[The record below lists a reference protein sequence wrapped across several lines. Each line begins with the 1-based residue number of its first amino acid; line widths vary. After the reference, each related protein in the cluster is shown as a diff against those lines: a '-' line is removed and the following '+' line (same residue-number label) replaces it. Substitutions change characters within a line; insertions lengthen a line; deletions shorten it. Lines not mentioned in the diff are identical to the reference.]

1 MKKKFLFTVLSSLF
15 LTSVF
20 AQTQSLGV
28 DYLRTG
34 ELQIAKQIF
43 SNEAAQSPAASNY
56 YLGEIAYSEG
66 KFDVAKDF
74 YNKAIA
80 ADPDYSLAYVGLGK
94 LYLKSKSAK
103 EADDAFSSA
112 LKKNKKDV
120 AVNVAIAE
128 AYFVNGDEAKANQKI
143 DDALKIDKKS
153 PLPYVLQG
161 EIIESK
167 GNPGEAAG
175 KYDMANYFDP
185 NYTLAY
191 LKSAKVYEGI
201 NSELAIEKLK
211 KVLEINPNYTIAYR
225 DLGKIYTTNGF
236 YPQAIEA
243 YQQYF
248 KHKTYTVTDIT
259 RFASDYYFT
268 KKYSDAILLLK
279 EGLAI
284 EPNNFVLNRLYMY
297 SLADS
302 KNYAEALPVAQK
314 FFSLEAVK
322 SDKIL
327 QDYMTY
333 GDILAKNNQL
343 AAAVDQ
349 YNAAIAIDPSKVTV
363 YKDIASAFSE
373 ANKYPEA
380 AEYYNKYVSK
390 ADTTLLETSDF
401 YNMGKYYYYAASGLK
416 DSTSAS
422 AKEKMKSF
430 LNAADQAFATVS
442 VRKPD
447 TYLGYLW
454 RARTNAML
462 DPETTQGL
470 AKPYYEQTVAVITAK
485 EGGAANNKSELTE
498 CYRYLSY
505 YYYLKADKTNSI
517 DFCNKLL
524 SIDPENQTAK
534 AILTDLNKK

>member
-15 LTSVF
+15 LTSVV
-20 AQTQSLGV
+20 AQTQSLGI
-28 DYLRTG
+28 DFLRTG

-43 SNEAAQSPAASNY
+43 SNEVSQAPAASNY

-66 KFDVAKDF
+66 KLDVAKDF

-80 ADPDYSLAYVGLGK
+80 ADAEYSLAYVGLGK
-94 LYLKSKSAK
+94 LYLKSGNAK
-103 EADDAFSSA
+103 EAEDSFSSA

-120 AVNVAIAE
+120 SVNVAIAE
-128 AYFVNGDEAKANQKI
+128 AYFVNGDETKANQKI

-161 EIIESK
+161 EMLESK
-167 GNPGEAAG
+167 ANPGEAAG

-191 LKSAKVYEGI
+191 LKSARVYEGI

-211 KVLEINPNYTIAYR
+211 KVLELNPNYSIAYR
-225 DLGKIYTTNGF
+225 DLGKIYTANGF
-236 YPQAIEA
+236 YAQAIEA
-243 YQQYF
+243 YTQYF
-248 KHKTYTVTDIT
+248 KQKTYSVVDIT

-268 KKYSDAILLLK
+268 KKYDEAAALLK

-297 SLADS
+297 SLSDS
-302 KNYAEALPVAQK
+302 KKYAEALPVAQK
-314 FFSLEAVK
+314 FFSLDAVK

-343 AAAVDQ
+343 TAAVDQ

-373 ANKYPEA
+373 SNQYAEA
-380 AEYYNKYVSK
+380 ADYYNRYVAK
-390 ADTTLLETSDF
+390 ADTALLETSDF
-401 YNMGKYYYYAASGLK
+401 YNMGRYYYYAASSLK
-416 DSTSAS
+416 DSANVA
-422 AKEKMKSF
+422 AKDKMKAY
-430 LNAADQAFATVS
+430 LKQADQAFATVS

-454 RARTNAML
+454 RARTNAVL
-462 DPETTQGL
+462 DPETSEGL

-485 EGGAANNKSELTE
+485 EGGSTNNKTELIE
-498 CYRYLSY
+498 SYRYLSY
-505 YYYLKADKTNSI
+505 YYYLKVDKANCT
-517 DFCNKLL
+517 DYCNKLL

-534 AILTDLNKK
+534 AILGDLNKK

>member
-15 LTSVF
+15 LTSVV
-20 AQTQSLGV
+20 AQAQSLAV

-43 SNEAAQSPAASNY
+43 SNEVAQTPAASNY

-66 KFDVAKDF
+66 KLDVAKDF

-80 ADPDYSLAYVGLGK
+80 ADPEYSLAYVGLGK
-94 LYLKSKSAK
+94 LYLKSSNVK
-103 EADDAFSSA
+103 EAEDAFSSA

-120 AVNVAIAE
+120 SVNVAIAE
-128 AYFVNGDEAKANQKI
+128 AYFANGDEAKANLKI
-143 DDALKIDKKS
+143 EDALKIDKKS

-161 EIIESK
+161 EILESK

-191 LKSAKVYEGI
+191 LKSSKVYEGI

-211 KVLEINPNYTIAYR
+211 KVLEINPNYSIAYR

-236 YPQAIEA
+236 YAQAIEA
-243 YQQYF
+243 YLQYF
-248 KHKTYTVTDIT
+248 KHKTYSVADIT
-259 RFASDYYFT
+259 KFASDYYFT
-268 KKYSDAILLLK
+268 KKYDDAILLLK

-284 EPNNFVLNRLYMY
+284 EPDNFVLNRLYMY

-314 FFSLEAVK
+314 FFSLEAK
-322 SDKIL
+322 KTDKIL
-327 QDYMTY
+327 QDYMSY

-343 AAAVDQ
+343 TAAIDQ

-373 ANKYPEA
+373 SNKYAEA
-380 AEYYNKYVSK
+380 AEYYDKYITKV
-390 ADTTLLETSDF
+390 DTTLLETSDF
-401 YNMGKYYYYAASGLK
+401 YTMGRYYYYAASGLK
-416 DSTSAS
+416 DSTSES
-422 AKEKMKSF
+422 AKEKVKSY
-430 LNAADQAFATVS
+430 LKGADQAFATVS

-462 DPETTQGL
+462 DPETTEGL
-470 AKPYYEQTVAVITAK
+470 AKPYYEQTAAVIAAK
-485 EGGAANNKSELTE
+485 DGGSTNNKTELTE
-498 CYRYLSY
+498 SYRYLAY
-505 YYYLKADKTNSI
+505 YYYLKADKANSI

-534 AILTDLNKK
+534 AILGDLSKK